1 MWFSAL
7 LLLILLGALLACCL
21 PGQPPLYSDL
31 RRSAVKALEAQIHEM
46 GAPSKY
52 QLASNEMSD
61 DDDGEKVATPAI
73 SLGLPPFPQVPRR
86 AAKPTPGKRPRVT
99 PFQAKHVAAAQGWR
113 CGCGCIDP
121 ADPQR
126 RGHVLDASFEIDHR
140 IPIRF
145 GGAHE
150 PSNWVAVLRNHHQLK
165 SAMESREGAR
175 RRR

>member
-1 MWFSAL
+1 MWCSAL
-7 LLLILLGALLACCL
+7 LVVILLGALLACCL
-21 PGQPPLYSDL
+21 PGQPSAYRAL
-31 RRSAVKALEAQIHEM
+31 RESAVNALEAHIHEM
-46 GAPSKY
+46 GAPSRSHD
-52 QLASNEMSD
+52 ASREMSD
-61 DDDGEKVATPAI
+61 DDDGDEAETRAA
-73 SLGLPPFPQVPRR
+73 SLGPVLFPQGPRR

-113 CGCGCIDP
+113 CGCGCVDP

-126 RGHVLDASFEIDHR
+126 RGYVLDASFEIDHR

-150 PSNWVAVLRNHHQLK
+150 PSNWVAVLRSHHQVK
-165 SAMESREGAR
+165 SAMESSEGAR

>member
-1 MWFSAL
+1 MWAL
-7 LLLILLGALLACCL
+7 LVMILLGALLACCL
-21 PGQPPLYSDL
+21 PGQPSLYSDL
-31 RRSAVKALEAQIHEM
+31 RESAVKALEAHIHEV
-46 GAPSKY
+46 GAPGRHQQTS
-52 QLASNEMSD
+52 SGVGD
-61 DDDGEKVATPAI
+61 DDDGEDATTPAV
-73 SLGLPPFPQVPRR
+73 SLGPAPFPQAPRR
-86 AAKPTPGKRPRVT
+86 AATPTPGKRQRVT

-145 GGAHE
+145 GGAHD